1 MTSNFLYYLFVLV
14 GIVMAVIIIKKVT
27 GCLFR
32 LISITII
39 IAILLF
45 VYFSCFHLPHDKMW
59 SMML

>member
-39 IAILLF
+39 IAALLF
-45 VYFSCFHLPHDKMW
+45 IYFTCFR
-59 SMML
+59 

>member
-1 MTSNFLYYLFVLV
+1 MSSSFLYYLFVLV

-45 VYFSCFHLPHDKMW
+45 VYFSCFH
-59 SMML
+59 

>member
-32 LISITII
+32 LISIAII
-39 IAILLF
+39 IAALLF
-45 VYFSCFHLPHDKMW
+45 IYFTCFR
-59 SMML
+59 